1 MKVIFLGTS
10 EFACNVLKK
19 LKQSNHEVVAV
30 VCGIDKPSGR
40 GNKLTP
46 PPAKVLAEQMGIPV
60 YQFKKIRVDGVDTL
74 KSIEADVM
82 ITASYGQILS
92 QEIIDI
98 CKYKIINVHG
108 SLLPKYRG
116 ASPIQTALM
125 NGEKKTGITIM
136 QTDAGIDTG
145 DMIDKCEIDIDD
157 EDTYETL
164 TEKLSLLGGDLLIDV
179 LNKLE
184 KGQCTWE
191 KQDDSLA
198 THTKMIKKEDC
209 VLDFNQSAQ
218 SLVNMV
224 RALNPNPVAKFL
236 IGMDSFKVF
245 KLKACQMAE
254 NEPNGAVV
262 AASNKTGLIIK
273 CQDGAVEV
281 LDFQPPSSKRMAPK
295 SYFNGKKIDL
305 GTIVND

>member
-19 LKQSNHEVVAV
+19 LQQSKHEVVAV

-46 PPAKVLAEQMGIPV
+46 PPAKVLAEQLNIPV
-60 YQFKKIRVDGVDTL
+60 YQFKKIRLEGVDTL
-74 KSIEADVM
+74 KSIGADVM
-82 ITASYGQILS
+82 VTASYGQILS

-145 DMIDKCEIDIDD
+145 DMIAKCEIEINDD
-157 EDTYETL
+157 DNYETL
-164 TEKLSLLGGDLLIDV
+164 TQKLSLLGGDLLIEV
-179 LNKLE
+179 LDKLE
-184 KGQCTWE
+184 NGQCTWE

-198 THTKMIKKEDC
+198 THTKMIKKEDT
-209 VLDFNQSAQ
+209 VLDFNQTADT
-218 SLVNMV
+218 LVNMV
-224 RALNPNPVAKFL
+224 RALNPNPMAKFY
-236 IGMDSFKVF
+236 IGVDSFKVF
-245 KLKACQMAE
+245 KLKACQTAG
-254 NEPNGAVV
+254 NAPNGAIVE
-262 AASNKTGLIIK
+262 ASNKAGLVIK
-273 CQDGAVEV
+273 CKDGAVEV
-281 LDFQPPSSKRMAPK
+281 LDFQPPSSKRMTPK
-295 SYFNGKKIDL
+295 SYFNGKKIEL
-305 GTIVND
+305 GTIVNG

>member
-1 MKVIFLGTS
+1 MKIIFLGTS
-10 EFACNVLKK
+10 EFSCNVLKK
-19 LKQSNHEVVAV
+19 LKNSKHEVVAV
-30 VCGIDKPSGR
+30 VCGIDKPNGR

-46 PPAKVLAEQMGIPV
+46 PPAKILAEQMGIPV

-82 ITASYGQILS
+82 VTASYGQILS

-145 DMIDKCEIDIDD
+145 DMIDKCEVNIED

-164 TEKLSLLGGDLLIDV
+164 TEKLSVAGGDLLVDV
-179 LNKLE
+179 LEKLE
-184 KGQCTWE
+184 KGQCSWE
-191 KQDDSLA
+191 KQDDKLA

-209 VLDFNQSAQ
+209 LLDFNKTAL

-224 RALNPNPVAKFL
+224 RALNPNPVAKFF
-236 IGMDSFKVF
+236 IGTDSFKVF
-245 KLKACQMAE
+245 KLKACQMAG
-254 NEPNGAVV
+254 NEPNGTIIE
-262 AASNKTGLIIK
+262 ASNKKGLVIK

-281 LDFQPPSSKRMAPK
+281 LDFQPPSSKRMMPK
-295 SYFNGKKIDL
+295 SYFNGKKIET
-305 GTIVND
+305 GIIVND

>member
-46 PPAKVLAEQMGIPV
+46 PPAKVLAEQFGVPV
-60 YQFKKIRVDGVDTL
+60 YQFKKIRVEGVDTL
-74 KSIEADVM
+74 KSIDADVM
-82 ITASYGQILS
+82 VTASYGQILS

-157 EDTYETL
+157 DDTYETL

-184 KGQCTWE
+184 KGQCLWE

-209 VLDFNQSAQ
+209 VLDFNQTAQ

-236 IGMDSFKVF
+236 IGVDSFKVF
-245 KLKACQMAE
+245 KLKACQTTG
-254 NEPNGAVV
+254 NEPNGTII
-262 AASNKTGLIIK
+262 AASNKTGLVIK
-273 CQDGAVEV
+273 CKDGAVEV